1 MSGMRCCEEF
11 VEDAGIP
18 LLTGVE
24 ETALEGPIG
33 VFPMGVVSRRG
44 GGRLLCDSNMW
55 YYVAQHNN
63 AVAGKTLGDMLYYS
77 NPYP

>member
-44 GGRLLCDSNMW
+44 GGE
-55 YYVAQHNN
+55 A
-63 AVAGKTLGDMLYYS
+63 AV
-77 NPYP
+77 